1 MLSTMKTFALIPAAI
16 ALLACAAPSFAQSGA
31 DYSNPIST
39 DRPDFVDSSAVV
51 GKGRVQIETSG
62 AFERSRRDGVT
73 ERSATTPTLLRF
85 GLNDALEFRVE
96 TDGATHSWT
105 RGLDTQDASGMA
117 DTALGVKWHV
127 RDGAEGVPAL
137 GLRVNVVMPS
147 GARRLNDG
155 GVRPSLRGVAEWDL
169 PGDMNLGVM
178 PGFTSERN
186 DNGER
191 FTSAMFGMALGK
203 NWTPRLSSY
212 VELAAPR
219 IAHARDG
226 GSQVAAGFGSA
237 FLLTPDCQIDAGILG
252 GLNRFTPNVSLTVG
266 LSVRL

>member
-1 MLSTMKTFALIPAAI
+1 MLLYA
-16 ALLACAAPSFAQSGA
+16 ACASAQSGA
-31 DYSNPIST
+31 DYSHPIST
-39 DRPDFVDSSAVV
+39 DRPDFVDSSDVV

-73 ERSATTPTLLRF
+73 ERSAATPTLLRF
-85 GLNDALEFRVE
+85 GLNDALELRVE
-96 TDGATHSWT
+96 TDGAVHSWT

-117 DTALGVKWHV
+117 DTAVGVKWHV
-127 RDGAEGVPAL
+127 RDGADGVPAL
-137 GLRVNVVMPS
+137 GLRVNVVMPT
-147 GARRLNDG
+147 GARRLQEAG
-155 GVRPSLRGVAEWDL
+155 LRPSLRGVAEWEL
-169 PGDMNLGVM
+169 PGDLSLDMM
-178 PGFTSERN
+178 PGVTSERN
-186 DNGER
+186 DRGER
-191 FTSAMFGMALGK
+191 FTSGLFGIALAK
-203 NWTPRLSSY
+203 NWTKRLNSY

-266 LSVRL
+266 LSIRL